1 MKRIRLTKLGK
12 ITACASAFI
21 VLIGT
26 LVLVDGSI
34 KKEESESVDQDYVN
48 KIVINEDIPVVN
60 STNLIVR
67 PYIDNN
73 VKVLRNFYNY
83 QGTEE
88 EQIGSI
94 IYYES
99 TYMPNYAIAYGGV
112 EKFEIISIL
121 DGTIESIKEDGLLGK
136 IIEIK
141 HENDLISVY
150 QSISDITVEEGQ
162 VVKQGEVIAS
172 SGKSN
177 LNKDLNNHLLF
188 ELLHKSQIV
197 NPEEYYN
204 KDITQL

>member
-1 MKRIRLTKLGK
+1 MKRIKLTKVGK
-12 ITACASAFI
+12 ITACALAFI
-21 VLIGT
+21 VLVGA
-26 LVLVDGSI
+26 LVLVDSSM
-34 KKEESESVDQDYVN
+34 KKQESENIDQDYVD
-48 KIVINEDIPVVN
+48 KVVINDDIPVVN

-67 PYIDNN
+67 PYLDNN
-73 VKVLRNFYNY
+73 VKIVKNFYNY

-112 EKFEIISIL
+112 EKFEIVSIL
-121 DGTIESIKEDGLLGK
+121 DGTVESIKEDGLLGK
-136 IIEIK
+136 IIEIN
-141 HENDLISVY
+141 HGNDLISVY
-150 QSISDITVEEGQ
+150 QSINDITVKEGQ
-162 VVKQGEVIAS
+162 IVKQGEVIAS

-177 LNKDLNNHLLF
+177 LNKELNNHLLF
-188 ELLHKSQIV
+188 ELLHKGQIV